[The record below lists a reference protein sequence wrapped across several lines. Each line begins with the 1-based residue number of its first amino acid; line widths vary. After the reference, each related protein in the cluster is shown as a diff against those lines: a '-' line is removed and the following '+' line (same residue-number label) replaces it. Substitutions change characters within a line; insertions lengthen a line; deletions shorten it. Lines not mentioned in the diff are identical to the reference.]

1 MSNSTLRSSGLLL
14 LLVLAGRIH
23 AAERPTFNHT
33 ADPRPDILA
42 HPFYY
47 AHTEYRRAYNRPR
60 DFPGWLAYKIEPSS
74 QEAMVWCENVRAGNY
89 DSKHMPPMCKT
100 YYYPKPWEA
109 LLTGP
114 RPDFASNRSVGGDQ
128 ALGGAAETPA
138 MDRSGEQEQS
148 DSEQVEGQPAD
159 EKAKSNDKPRSQVP
173 LVPLPSTAVRSLPS
187 LYNARR

>member
-14 LLVLAGRIH
+14 LLVLAGKSH

-60 DFPGWLAYKIEPSS
+60 DIPGWLAYKIEPTS
-74 QEAMVWCENVRAGNY
+74 QEAMVWCENVQAGNY
-89 DSKHMPPMCKT
+89 DRKHMPPMCKT
-100 YYYPKPWEA
+100 YYYPKPWET

-114 RPDFASNRSVGGDQ
+114 RPDFASSRTAGADQ
-128 ALGGAAETPA
+128 SWGGAADGPTME
-138 MDRSGEQEQS
+138 SNGEQQQS
-148 DSEQVEGQPAD
+148 EPEQVKGQPV
-159 EKAKSNDKPRSQVP
+159 EERAKSNGKPRSQVP

-187 LYNARR
+187 L